1 MAGEARAYLG
11 MLPSLTHPTPQP
23 TLSHLPL
30 VRRQCASHPFL
41 AHAQCSPNGSTPEYG
56 SSLTE

>member
-23 TLSHLPL
+23 TLSHPTHLALSVL
-30 VRRQCASHPFL
+30 VSFVRFAEVC
-41 AHAQCSPNGSTPEYG
+41 
-56 SSLTE
+56 